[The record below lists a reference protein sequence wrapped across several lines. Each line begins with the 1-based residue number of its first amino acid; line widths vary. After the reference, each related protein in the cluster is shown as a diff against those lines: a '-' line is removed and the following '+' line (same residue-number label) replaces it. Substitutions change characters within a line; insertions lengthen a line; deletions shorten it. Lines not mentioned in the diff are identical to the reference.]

1 MQPASSPLLAGSQE
15 RFLIKGPLGSALFL
29 AAVSD
34 RSLGLVSLFQG
45 VLMKP
50 YLLVNSCCGIAIAL
64 TLGFLPHRG
73 SAAEK
78 LIGIHSARTMSQSM
92 PWIAEEAGLFRKY
105 DLDFQ
110 LVYISSAPLVTAA
123 ILGGD
128 GEVAISGGE
137 AIIRAFAQGAT
148 DLVFVGSAKNTLT
161 HSILAKPE
169 IKRPEDLK
177 DKKIGLTRIGSNSH
191 YFVIQALRQN
201 RMEPTEVNFI
211 QTGGQVENLGAL
223 LSGAVD
229 AATMTGP
236 SGGSR
241 AVAQGF
247 RYVVY
252 GPDLRIPFAAAT
264 LVTRRSVIRARGP
277 VIEKFVRIMAEAV
290 KIMFMDKELTYKVL
304 AKQLRISERKV
315 LDAAYDEEIKVME
328 RRLEFKTEAFQA
340 ILEETAK
347 VDARAKKIR
356 PQDLIDRR
364 YLDTL
369 EKGGFFDN
377 LWAAK

>member
-1 MQPASSPLLAGSQE
+1 MKLHLIVNSYCRIAIVLALGLLPHSG
-15 RFLIKGPLGSALFL
+15 L
-29 AAVSD
+29 AAD
-34 RSLGLVSLFQG
+34 
-45 VLMKP
+45 
-50 YLLVNSCCGIAIAL
+50 
-64 TLGFLPHRG
+64 
-73 SAAEK
+73 K

-137 AIIRAFAQGAT
+137 AIIRAFTQGAT

-161 HSILAKPE
+161 HSILAKPD

-177 DKKIGLTRIGSNSH
+177 GRKIGLTRIGSNSH
-191 YFVIQALRQN
+191 YFVIQALRKN
-201 RMEPTEVNFI
+201 GIAPTEVNFI

-264 LVTRRSVIRARGP
+264 LVTRRSVMRARGP
-277 VIEKFVRIMAEAV
+277 VIEKFARVMAEAV
-290 KIMFMDKELTYKVL
+290 KIMFLDKELTYKVL
-304 AKQLRISERKV
+304 AKQLRINERKV

-328 RRLEFKTEAFQA
+328 RRLEFKTEALQA
-340 ILEETAK
+340 ILDETAK

-356 PQDLIDRR
+356 PQDLIDRG
-364 YLDTL
+364 YLDAL
-369 EKGGFFDN
+369 EKTGFFEK
-377 LWAAK
+377 LWAEK